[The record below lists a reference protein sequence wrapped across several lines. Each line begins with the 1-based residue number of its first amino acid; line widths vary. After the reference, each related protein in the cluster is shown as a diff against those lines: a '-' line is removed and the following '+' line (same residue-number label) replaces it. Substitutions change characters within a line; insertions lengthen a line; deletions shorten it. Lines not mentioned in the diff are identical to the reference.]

1 MATPTTITIKHTTL
15 VKPAEPTWSGR
26 MPLSEW
32 DMIGAITHVPTVFF
46 YQSSTSLSTRPIRT
60 TDPALLD
67 HLKDSLARTL
77 VTFYPLAGRLEPIGR
92 GRFDLDCNGLGVL
105 FIEAEA
111 QTTSLDD
118 LGDGD
123 LSSCTDFQP
132 LIPEVDYDRPIGEWP
147 LLLVQVTKFRC
158 GGIGLGFS
166 ISHAVVDGLS
176 ALHFKNEWARVA
188 RGEGIGTVPFLDRG
202 VLRAGLPPV
211 SRLPRFDPAE
221 FQRPP
226 VLLPDAGCSN
236 NKGNY
241 KPHHHETT
249 VAKLKMTKTKV
260 QMLKDM
266 ANAGGRTPSSTFD
279 GRPFSTYETL
289 TAHTWRCACKAR
301 KLRADQP
308 TSVGVC
314 VDSRRRTN
322 PPLPDAYFGNAVL
335 DVKAVALAG
344 DVVAR
349 PLGFAAGK
357 IRKAVEKADS
367 SEFLSSAVDYLKN
380 QPDLSE
386 FQDFHAEDDD
396 DDEDDDDGPFFGM
409 PNLGVISWLRLP
421 MVGLDFGF
429 GKEVYMGSTHEFDG
443 DTMLLPSRDGDGA
456 IVVAICLR
464 VDHMEAFKRCF
475 YGDIVA

>member
-1 MATPTTITIKHTTL
+1 
-15 VKPAEPTWSGR
+15 
-26 MPLSEW
+26 
-32 DMIGAITHVPTVFF
+32 MIGAITHVPTVFF
-46 YQSSTSLSTRPIRT
+46 YRSSTSTRLRT
-60 TDPALLD
+60 TDSGLLD

-77 VTFYPLAGRLEPIGR
+77 VKFYPLAGRLEPIGR

-118 LGDGD
+118 LGD
-123 LSSCTDFQP
+123 LSCCTDFQP

-147 LLLVQVTKFRC
+147 LLLVQVTKFGC

-176 ALHFKNEWARVA
+176 ALHFKNEWARVT
-188 RGEGIGTVPFLDRG
+188 RGEGIGTAPYLDRG

-211 SRLPRFDPAE
+211 SRQPRFDPAE

-226 VLLPDAGCSN
+226 VLLPDVGCSN
-236 NKGNY
+236 NKGIY
-241 KPHHHETT
+241 IY
-249 VAKLKMTKTKV
+249 MI

-301 KLRADQP
+301 KLRPDQP

-314 VDSRRRTN
+314 VDSRRRTS

-335 DVKAVALAG
+335 DVKAAALAG

-380 QPDLSE
+380 QPDLN
-386 FQDFHAEDDD
+386 DDV
-396 DDEDDDDGPFFGM
+396 DDGPFFGM

-443 DTMLLPSRDGDGA
+443 DTMLLPGRDGDGA

-475 YGDIVA
+475 YGDIVV

>member
-1 MATPTTITIKHTTL
+1 M
-15 VKPAEPTWSGR
+15 S
-26 MPLSEW
+26 LSEW

-46 YQSSTSLSTRPIRT
+46 YRSSTSTRLRT
-60 TDPALLD
+60 TDSGLLD

-77 VTFYPLAGRLEPIGR
+77 VKFYPLAGRLEPIGR

-118 LGDGD
+118 LGD
-123 LSSCTDFQP
+123 LSCCTDFQP

-147 LLLVQVTKFRC
+147 LLLVQVTKFGC

-176 ALHFKNEWARVA
+176 ALHFKNEWARVT
-188 RGEGIGTVPFLDRG
+188 RGEGIGTAPYLDRG

-211 SRLPRFDPAE
+211 SRQPRFDPAE

-226 VLLPDAGCSN
+226 VLLPDHAGA
-236 NKGNY
+236 
-241 KPHHHETT
+241 KPYHHETT

-301 KLRADQP
+301 KLRPDQP

-314 VDSRRRTN
+314 VDSRRRTS

-335 DVKAVALAG
+335 DVKAAALAG

-396 DDEDDDDGPFFGM
+396 VDDGPFFGM

-443 DTMLLPSRDGDGA
+443 DTMLLPGRDGDGA

-475 YGDIVA
+475 YGDIVV